1 MNDSQKREEQKKI
14 LEEISELNKKIPLNI
29 PNNSKKLSKNK

>member
-14 LEEISELNKKIPLNI
+14 LEEISELIDVLPALKRRGFTDVTIKF
-29 PNNSKKLSKNK
+29 